1 MSDRKPLQ
9 PSAMTP
15 REAIETAGEQ
25 LDRVLANF
33 ARVDAKVSS
42 LFAVNAGMLAVLA
55 LNVKPPDLRITQ
67 LAVLGGLCI
76 CCIGGSLWYL
86 YKASHPILKRTST
99 SLLFFQDIARTDEA
113 DYVAQMRGCNDQDYF
128 DQLTQQ
134 IWRNATILT
143 QKFKCLKTAFLFTA
157 SAAPFWFAALATA
170 ASMHAELSIK

>member
-9 PSAMTP
+9 TSAMTA

-55 LNVKPPDLRITQ
+55 LNVKPPDLKFTQ
-67 LAVLGGLCI
+67 LAVLGALCVCCI
-76 CCIGGSLWYL
+76 CGSLWFL
-86 YKASHPILKRTST
+86 YRASHPILKRTST
-99 SLLFFQDIARTDEA
+99 TLLFFQDIARTPED
-113 DYVAQMRGCNDQDYF
+113 DYVAQMRRCDDREYF

-134 IWRNATILT
+134 IWRNSTILS
-143 QKFKCLKTAFLFTA
+143 QKFECLKTAFLFSA

-170 ASMHAELSIK
+170 ASVHAEISLK